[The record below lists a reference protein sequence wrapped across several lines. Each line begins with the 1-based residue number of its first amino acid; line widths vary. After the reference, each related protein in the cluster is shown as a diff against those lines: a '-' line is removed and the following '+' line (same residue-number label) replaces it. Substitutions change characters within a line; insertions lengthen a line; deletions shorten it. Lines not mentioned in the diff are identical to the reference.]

1 MKIFLTG
8 GTGFIGKEFIR
19 QATKE
24 GNYIFATTRKRTKRK
39 IKNVKWLVGPFEKN
53 WKELKNSDVL
63 VHLAAVGT
71 YEKYA
76 SFKKCNTVNVI
87 KASKLLYN
95 AINANC
101 SKLIIIGTGFE
112 YQFYN
117 RKQSTLEKNKT
128 SAFVNYSLS
137 KFKFSK
143 ICFNVSKKLK
153 AKCRIVK
160 LFHVYGKGEK
170 KSRLYPS
177 LIKAAKN
184 GKDFLMTNGNQRR
197 NFSKVE
203 NVAKGILSMIN
214 FRKNEKNFPQIWDL
228 ASDKNLSVKSFAK
241 KIWKEQRTEGKLI
254 FNKIKNY
261 DANSYLPNKKII
273 WKIN

>member
-1 MKIFLTG
+1 MNIFLTG
-8 GTGFIGKEFIR
+8 GTGFIGKQFIK

-24 GNYIFATTRKRTKRK
+24 GNYIFATTRKSKKKK
-39 IKNVKWLVGPFEKN
+39 IKNVKWLVGPFENN

-63 VHLAAVGT
+63 IHLAAVGT
-71 YEKYA
+71 YKKYV
-76 SFKKCNTVNVI
+76 SFKRCNTVNVI
-87 KASKLLYN
+87 KSSKLLYN

-117 RKQSTLEKNKT
+117 RTLSTLEKNKT

-137 KFKFSK
+137 KFIFSN
-143 ICFNVSKKLK
+143 ICLNISKKLK
-153 AKCRIVK
+153 LKCRIVK

-170 KSRLYPS
+170 KHRLYPS

-197 NFSKVE
+197 DFSKVE
-203 NVAKGILSMIN
+203 DIAKGILSMTN

-228 ASDKNLSVKSFAK
+228 ASGKYSSVKSFAK
-241 KIWKEQRTEGKLI
+241 NIWKEERAEGKLI
-254 FNKIKNY
+254 FNKIKDY